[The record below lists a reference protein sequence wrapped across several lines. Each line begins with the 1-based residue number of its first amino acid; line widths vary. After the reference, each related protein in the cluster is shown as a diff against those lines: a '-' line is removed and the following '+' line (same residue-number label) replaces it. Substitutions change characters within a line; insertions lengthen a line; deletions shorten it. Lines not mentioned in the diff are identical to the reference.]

1 MGTYIFCN
9 PVMVWTMAILGVS
22 ILTNL
27 GFILLLEILTK
38 THKCK
43 LKYAKL
49 EYHILGI
56 LSF

>member
-9 PVMVWTMAILGVS
+9 PVMTWIMAILGLS

-43 LKYAKL
+43 YAKP
-49 EYHILGI
+49 
-56 LSF
+56 

>member
-9 PVMVWTMAILGVS
+9 PVMTWIMAILGLS

-43 LKYAKL
+43 YAKL
-49 EYHILGI
+49 
-56 LSF
+56 LSVIIIS